1 MLEGDT
7 QAARRAEA
15 EAAAAGLVASGAL
28 VPSLAIL
35 IDLGPDYVDV
45 LAVVQQPPMPAPL
58 RENLRSFLS
67 WGHLDSCADSDP
79 AWSLVVDA
87 LVLMVAS
94 AEPSPAVIHKLQA
107 KLRTAPYWTLD
118 AWRDRCA
125 ERIRSMEPGK
135 RSAWIV
141 ALGLEPTFE
150 PADARAKAPVTV
162 RRAAA
167 AWTVESPFELWDQS
181 PSALDGGWYAPLQIL
196 ARLDP
201 NAWFLALDSWRDARL
216 VDTAFFFGGLRK
228 SADRILVGLQAAR
241 LRPAGDL
248 SVSAVLL
255 CEEAVDATEEL
266 IKVGEGSNVDSARG
280 FLDKF
285 SYALLS
291 RSDGPRVGAAHAAR
305 LLGFQLLNRKQEGA
319 SKHATALA
327 LDEVLRHLRLAEVRT
342 GAQKKYWAERKRLT
356 SRVFVRHELLALF
369 VARRSL
375 DESNSTDDLK
385 DLMEWLRHALR
396 LSDEWENRE
405 ALDDYREELVAFL
418 RMSSDPLQTCKA
430 LFEELETD
438 RRRLERARGQGG
450 GPSPVPGF
458 LLLIAFVE
466 LLHAHEG
473 PDWLDQIAYV
483 RDRAIRAAL
492 VFAEEGQPVLRSRE
506 VIAMT
511 LYLVCERFGCTDPRT
526 LKFVAPVVDDVEV
539 LAHLFARFR
548 KKGIDIQMFLRGM
561 GLDAATLVATAQ
573 QRGESLG
580 GPFAELAAETIARAL
595 AGPE

>member
-1 MLEGDT
+1 MPEGDT

-15 EAAAAGLVASGAL
+15 EAAAASLMSSGAL

-35 IDLGPDYVDV
+35 MDLGPDYVDV

-58 RENLRSFLS
+58 RETLRSFLS
-67 WGHLDSCADSDP
+67 FGHLDGCADPDP
-79 AWSLVVDA
+79 TWSLVVDA
-87 LVLMVAS
+87 LVLKLVS
-94 AEPSPAVIHKLQA
+94 AEPSPAVIHQMQA
-107 KLRTAPYWTLD
+107 KLRTAPYWILD

-125 ERIRSMEPGK
+125 ERIGSMEAAK
-135 RSAWIV
+135 RLLWIV
-141 ALGLEPTFE
+141 ALGLEPKVQ
-150 PADARAKAPVTV
+150 PADPKPTGAVTV

-228 SADRILVGLQAAR
+228 SADRILVGLQAAQ
-241 LRPAGDL
+241 LRPADDL

-255 CEEAVDATEEL
+255 CEEAVDAAEEL
-266 IKVGEGSNVDSARG
+266 IKAGEGSNVDVARE
-280 FLDKF
+280 FLGKF
-285 SYALLS
+285 SQALFA
-291 RSDGPRVGAAHAAR
+291 RSDGPRIGAAHAAR

-319 SKHATALA
+319 PKHATALA

-342 GAQKKYWAERKRLT
+342 GAQKTYWAERKRLT
-356 SRVFVRHELLALF
+356 SRVFIRHELLALF
-369 VARRSL
+369 VARRSFAA
-375 DESNSTDDLK
+375 SHSADDLK
-385 DLMEWLRHALR
+385 DLMGWLRDALR
-396 LSDEWENRE
+396 ATGDWENRE
-405 ALDDYREELVAFL
+405 ALDDYREELVAL
-418 RMSSDPLQTCKA
+418 VRMSSDPLQTCKA

-438 RRRLERARGQGG
+438 RRQLERGRREGT
-450 GPSPVPGF
+450 PSLVPSL

-466 LLHAHEG
+466 LLHSHEG
-473 PDWLDQIAYV
+473 PDWLEQIAYV

-511 LYLVCERFGCTDPRT
+511 LYLVCERVGCTDPRT
-526 LKFVAPVVDDVEV
+526 LEFVAPVLDDVEV

-548 KKGIDIQMFLRGM
+548 KGEIDIQMFVRAM
-561 GLDAATLVATAQ
+561 GLDATTLVAVARE
-573 QRGESLG
+573 RGKSLG
-580 GPFAELAAETIARAL
+580 TPFAELAAETIARVL